1 MSGDNGEYCTVVN
14 NAARTAQHKG
24 ITVVSGTTTTKDMFT
39 TTTDSYCVA
48 QFFIYHAEDLGSWVY
63 GINRYGSSSSV
74 AAGLVDVPNYDGVKA
89 FQYSIQRSAG
99 DLVYGRKYDVGA
111 TTYGANPIFKQRG
124 KFYGTCNLTTLTA
137 DATHCNNDSPLGTD
151 IVGPGMANVV
161 AGFASTDAKC
171 PATKVCGS
179 DKIVNCVFNGEAT
192 NSCVSTNSA
201 LTDFALRTSAVT
213 DQLFM
218 GDGREDDSA
227 TALSTVSVQSQK
239 YTRCL
244 VCHGSQEFTIPQ
256 AQSSGKILLI

>member
-24 ITVVSGTTTTKDMFT
+24 ATSKDMFT

-89 FQYSIQRSAG
+89 FQYSIQRTAG
-99 DLVYGRKYDVGA
+99 DIVYGRKYDVGA

-124 KFYGTCNLTTLTA
+124 KFYGTCSLTTKVA
-137 DATHCNNDSPLGTD
+137 DATHCGNSSPYTSP
-151 IVGPGMANVV
+151 IVGPGLANTE
-161 AGFASTDAKC
+161 AAFSDSNSKDENC
-171 PATKVCGS
+171 PATRICDTDTKVA
-179 DKIVNCVFNGEAT
+179 CVFNGEAT

-213 DQLFM
+213 EQLFM